1 MIEVN
6 YPQTPVA
13 TNWLQ
18 KSHGHAGKREIYRSV
33 GRKINETEVESL
45 GYTVRGLSGNKRR
58 KGKKPCGTSVLAQSK
73 QPLITK

>member
-18 KSHGHAGKREIYRSV
+18 KSHGHAGKRKIYGSI

-45 GYTVRGLSGNKRR
+45 GYTVRGLSGNNSVTAKNTEISEIFPVH
-58 KGKKPCGTSVLAQSK
+58 KPA
-73 QPLITK
+73 LITK

>member
-45 GYTVRGLSGNKRR
+45 GYTVRGLSGNKRQ
-58 KGKKPCGTSVLAQSK
+58 SVRNQAIVGFISLSTAA
-73 QPLITK
+73 